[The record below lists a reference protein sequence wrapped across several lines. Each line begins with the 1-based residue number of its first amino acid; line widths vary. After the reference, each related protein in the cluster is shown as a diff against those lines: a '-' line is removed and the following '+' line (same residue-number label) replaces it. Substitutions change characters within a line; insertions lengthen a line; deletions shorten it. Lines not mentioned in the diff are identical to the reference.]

1 MHQVSARSIVQR
13 KDYAQELVRKST
25 FDVNDR
31 KSLFCFSVYTENT
44 GSTKPNYESQL
55 LKMVKGG
62 KYFSCDKA
70 DVYGDV
76 EASLAEKGNY
86 AAYDWTVKVA
96 HTSRSCTMVRFD
108 FYTFVLLQ
116 GVLVGEGGLSLF

>member
-31 KSLFCFSVYTENT
+31 KSLFCFSVYAENT

-55 LKMVKGG
+55 LKMVREKGASI
-62 KYFSCDKA
+62 FDCDKA
-70 DVYGDV
+70 ALYAYV
-76 EASLAEKGNY
+76 EASVAQKGDY
-86 AAYDWTVKVA
+86 AA
-96 HTSRSCTMVRFD
+96 
-108 FYTFVLLQ
+108 
-116 GVLVGEGGLSLF
+116 